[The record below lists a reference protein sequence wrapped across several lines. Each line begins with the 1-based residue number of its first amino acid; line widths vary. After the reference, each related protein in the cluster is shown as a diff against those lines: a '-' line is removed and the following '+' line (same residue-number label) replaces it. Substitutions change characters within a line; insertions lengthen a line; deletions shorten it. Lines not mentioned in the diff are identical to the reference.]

1 MAFRDFLLKNTDLG
15 ILGDQGL
22 PKSKKTK
29 LKEQIA
35 SNKSTLESSL
45 KNIPTY
51 QIPQEAQDYLK
62 MLEQTST
69 DLEKTAQPYNEAVQI
84 AKNQTKTGE
93 SPGSELARQ
102 DIQQS
107 TAQQIQALKEA
118 GGGSAD
124 VLGAISKV
132 GLSEQSA
139 LRDLAKS
146 NLQYQAQSKQNLQGA
161 LMGQAGFQ
169 ANLLGQEAQ
178 LKGAGL
184 QTIIGEKGKA
194 QQSQLDKYL
203 TMTDYQLQQLGL
215 SQQDLENMKNRR
227 AQLWAAG
234 ISGLS
239 QIASS
244 AIGSVGSAATA
255 GSGG

>member
-1 MAFRDFLLKNTDLG
+1 MAFRDFLEQNTDLG
-15 ILGDQGL
+15 KLGML

-29 LKEQIA
+29 LKEDIA
-35 SNKSTLESSL
+35 KKTSSLESNL

-69 DLEKTAQPYNEAVQI
+69 DLGKTAQPYNEAVQI
-84 AKNQTKTGE
+84 AKNQSKLGE
-93 SPGSELARQ
+93 APGSDLARQ

-107 TAQQIQALKEA
+107 EAQQIQALKES

-124 VLGAISKV
+124 VLGAIAKT
-132 GLSEQSA
+132 GMSEQSA

-146 NLQYQAQSKQNLQGA
+146 NLQYQAQAKQNLQGA
-161 LMGQAGFQ
+161 LMGQSAFQ
-169 ANLLGQEAQ
+169 ANLLGEQAQ
-178 LKGAGL
+178 LKGQGL
-184 QTIIGEKGKA
+184 QTMINEKGKV

-203 TMTDYQLQQLGL
+203 TMTDYELQQLGIT
-215 SQQDLENMKNRR
+215 QQDLENMKNRR

-244 AIGSVGSAATA
+244 AISSVGSAATA
-255 GSGG
+255 GAGG